1 MWRQLFAATVSAEI
15 SEAEGLS
22 PHISNFIFTVMLAL
36 VIAISMKI
44 VGVMLLTALLIIPA
58 ASARNFS
65 TSPEQMAVIAIFFGI
80 CSVFI
85 GLYSSLKFDVP
96 AGPSIIVGSLLLFLI
111 TISKNLFFS
120 TYK

>member
-1 MWRQLFAATVSAEI
+1 MSITKTDIFVIWIGGLIILCLLILMWRPLFAATVSVEI

-65 TSPEQMAVIAIFFGI
+65 TSPEQMAVIATFFGE
-80 CSVFI
+80 FQ
-85 GLYSSLKFDVP
+85 YFWKFE
-96 AGPSIIVGSLLLFLI
+96 
-111 TISKNLFFS
+111 K
-120 TYK
+120 

>member
-1 MWRQLFAATVSAEI
+1 
-15 SEAEGLS
+15 
-22 PHISNFIFTVMLAL
+22 MLAL